1 MLSLESESGDSAMP
15 CDSGNTSSLGLNE
28 NQIQHSEQL
37 LWTGTETV
45 SQLETAIHK
54 CKENILS
61 LGEMSEE
68 KRLLVQNLVKLRLRL
83 QDVQEIEIYTD
94 PKKVKVIHCHKF
106 VQQSVVQLKFKTSQ
120 LYCETCVH
128 RIWIPIQSW
137 FCCSECE
144 YISHG
149 QCLNSVKRIC
159 ASLKVNEN
167 PEYTMEICPEI
178 KLGIQNY
185 RCFECKS
192 GISFSNV
199 LSQPHLCD
207 YSGQSYCTGCHFGS
221 TSIIPARIV
230 LNWDFIPRSVS
241 RASEQYLELMKKKPI
256 INIEAVNPRLFSFV
270 EELALIKRLR
280 TDIMIMKEYLMTCK
294 NALESKLLRLLS
306 ERQHFVENS
315 HLYCIQDL
323 IDVASRELI
332 LYLEPIH
339 HRFLVHI
346 TEECV
351 GCQGK
356 GHVCRLCSQYPFVF
370 PFETSAVVCGE
381 CKSVYH
387 RTCLMKRDASC
398 VKCLNQQVIASS

>member
-137 FCCSECE
+137 FCCSGKKYCIKLDKINDLTISFFYESECE

-192 GISFSNV
+192 GISFSKHIF
-199 LSQPHLCD
+199 LLK
-207 YSGQSYCTGCHFGS
+207 
-221 TSIIPARIV
+221 I
-230 LNWDFIPRSVS
+230 
-241 RASEQYLELMKKKPI
+241 
-256 INIEAVNPRLFSFV
+256 LFML
-270 EELALIKRLR
+270 LAL
-280 TDIMIMKEYLMTCK
+280 
-294 NALESKLLRLLS
+294 
-306 ERQHFVENS
+306 
-315 HLYCIQDL
+315 LY
-323 IDVASRELI
+323 
-332 LYLEPIH
+332 Y
-339 HRFLVHI
+339 
-346 TEECV
+346 
-351 GCQGK
+351 
-356 GHVCRLCSQYPFVF
+356 Y
-370 PFETSAVVCGE
+370 
-381 CKSVYH
+381 
-387 RTCLMKRDASC
+387 
-398 VKCLNQQVIASS
+398 